1 VTPAQSAAMDAVLL
15 LGHAAEHRIRAR
27 ECRAASRKLRSRRD
41 PEHFRWLVE
50 SGKHVL
56 CARELEREC
65 NEALKREARESS
77 AERKEFGP

>member
-1 VTPAQSAAMDAVLL
+1 MTPAQIAATDAVLL

-65 NEALKREARESS
+65 NEALKREASESAAEKREW
-77 AERKEFGP
+77 RP